1 MMRPNIN
8 NLLSDFVVKLRIQR
22 YAPASIKTYK
32 NALSKFLIAFQKQDL
47 EQVTVQQV
55 QLFIHHLQTKH
66 HISAVYQRQ
75 ILASI
80 TKFYT
85 LFYNRSIDL
94 SLLYPKR
101 KAKPLPKYL
110 TVSEVKRL
118 LSLCRNLKHL
128 CILQILYGCG
138 LRVSE
143 VLALKIAD
151 IDSDAMC
158 LMVRE
163 AKGKKD
169 RALPLPQT
177 LLYNLRQYYLAYR
190 PEGYLFEGQ
199 KGGEYTAKS
208 IQNFIKKYAREAKI
222 QKSVTPHMLR
232 HSYATHQL
240 ENGVNIRYVQDL
252 LGHNSIKTTELY
264 THVTKIS
271 KNKIASP
278 LDHL

>member
-1 MMRPNIN
+1 MRPNIN

-66 HISAVYQRQ
+66 RISPVYQRQ

-85 LFYNRSIDL
+85 LCYNRNLDL

-118 LSLCRNLKHL
+118 IYPCRNLKHL

-190 PEGYLFEGQ
+190 SEVFLFEGQ
-199 KGGEYTAKS
+199 KGGKYTAKS
-208 IQNFIKKYAREAKI
+208 IQNFIKKYAQEANI
-222 QKSVTPHMLR
+222 QKIVTPHMLR

-240 ENGVNIRYVQDL
+240 ENGVNIRHVQEL

-278 LDHL
+278 LDQL

>member
-1 MMRPNIN
+1 MRPNIN
-8 NLLSDFVVKLRIQR
+8 NLLSDFEVKLRLQR
-22 YAPASIKTYK
+22 YAPSSIKTYK

-66 HISAVYQRQ
+66 NISPVYQKQ

-80 TKFYT
+80 TKFY
-85 LFYNRSIDL
+85 LLYHNRKLEL
-94 SLLYPKR
+94 SPLYPKR
-101 KAKPLPKYL
+101 KSKPLPKHL
-110 TVSEVKRL
+110 TVSEIKRL
-118 LSLCRNLKHL
+118 LQQCANLKHL
-128 CILQILYGCG
+128 CILKILYGCG

-177 LLYNLRQYYLAYR
+177 LLYNLRQYNLAYR
-190 PEGYLFEGQ
+190 PEVYLFEGQ
-199 KGGEYTAKS
+199 KGGKYTAKS
-208 IQNFIKKYAREAKI
+208 IQNFIKKYAQEAKI
-222 QKSVTPHMLR
+222 RKTVTPHMLR

-240 ENGVNIRYVQDL
+240 ENGVNIRYVQEL

-278 LDHL
+278 LDQL

>member
-1 MMRPNIN
+1 MCPNTN
-8 NLLSDFVVKLRIQR
+8 NLLSDFVAKLHLQR
-22 YAPASIKTYK
+22 YAPSTIKTYK
-32 NALSKFLIAFQKQDL
+32 NALSKFLIAFQHSDLAQVNVAQIQD
-47 EQVTVQQV
+47 
-55 QLFIHHLQTKH
+55 FMHHLQTKH
-66 HISAVYQRQ
+66 RISPGYQKQ

-80 TKFYT
+80 AKFY
-85 LFYNRSIDL
+85 LLYYDCKLEL
-94 SLLYPKR
+94 SMLYPKR

-118 LSLCRNLKHL
+118 LSPCRNLKHL
-128 CILQILYGCG
+128 CILQVLYGCG

-143 VLALKIAD
+143 VLALTIAD
-151 IDSDAMC
+151 IDSAAMC
-158 LMVRE
+158 LMVRG

-177 LLYNLRQYYLAYR
+177 LLHNLRQYYLAYR
-190 PEGYLFEGQ
+190 PEVFLFEGQ
-199 KGGEYTAKS
+199 NGGKYSTKS

-222 QKSVTPHMLR
+222 QKSITPHILR

-240 ENGVNIRYVQDL
+240 ENGVNIRYVQEL

>member
-190 PEGYLFEGQ
+190 PEVYLFEGQ
-199 KGGEYTAKS
+199 NGGKYSAKS

-240 ENGVNIRYVQDL
+240 ENGVNIRYVQEL

-278 LDHL
+278 LDQL

>member
-75 ILASI
+75 ILVSI

-85 LFYNRSIDL
+85 LCYNRSIDL

-177 LLYNLRQYYLAYR
+177 LLYNLR
-190 PEGYLFEGQ
+190 
-199 KGGEYTAKS
+199 
-208 IQNFIKKYAREAKI
+208 
-222 QKSVTPHMLR
+222 
-232 HSYATHQL
+232 
-240 ENGVNIRYVQDL
+240 
-252 LGHNSIKTTELY
+252 
-264 THVTKIS
+264 
-271 KNKIASP
+271 
-278 LDHL
+278 

>member
-1 MMRPNIN
+1 MCPNTN
-8 NLLSDFVVKLRIQR
+8 SLLSDFEVKLRLQR
-22 YAPASIKTYK
+22 YAPSTIKTYK
-32 NALSKFLIAFQKQDL
+32 NALSKFLIAFQHNDLTQVNL
-47 EQVTVQQV
+47 EQIQD
-55 QLFIHHLQTKH
+55 FMHHLQTKH
-66 HISAVYQRQ
+66 RISPVYQKQ

-80 TKFYT
+80 VKFY
-85 LFYNRSIDL
+85 LFYYNRKLEL
-94 SLLYPKR
+94 SMLYPKR
-101 KAKPLPKYL
+101 NPKPLPKYL
-110 TVSEVKRL
+110 TVVEVKRL
-118 LSLCRNLKHL
+118 LQQCANLKHS
-128 CILQILYGCG
+128 CISKILYGCG

-151 IDSDAMC
+151 IDSAAM
-158 LMVRE
+158 RIHIRA

-169 RALPLPQT
+169 RVVPLPQT
-177 LLYNLRQYYLAYR
+177 LLQNLRQYYLAYR
-190 PEGYLFEGQ
+190 PEVYLFEGQ
-199 KGGEYTAKS
+199 HGGNYSAKS

-240 ENGVNIRYVQDL
+240 ENGVNIRYVQAL

-271 KNKIASP
+271 KNNIASP

>member
-190 PEGYLFEGQ
+190 PEVYLFEGQ

-240 ENGVNIRYVQDL
+240 ENGVNIRYVQEL